1 MPPSYYTKTFY
12 GQLQIIIVVHIPAT
26 MDLGLDETQ
35 VLLAVIQQ
43 CVVDATNTLGW
54 SFYTKM
60 RLMEVVDMTCMQCLV
75 G

>member
-1 MPPSYYTKTFY
+1 
-12 GQLQIIIVVHIPAT
+12 